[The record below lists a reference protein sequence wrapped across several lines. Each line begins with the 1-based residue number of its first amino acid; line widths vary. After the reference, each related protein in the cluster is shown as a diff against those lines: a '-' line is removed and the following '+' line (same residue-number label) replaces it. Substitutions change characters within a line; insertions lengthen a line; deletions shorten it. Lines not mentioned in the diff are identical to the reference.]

1 MLKAVQGF
9 EFSAQA
15 PAGSAQMVISD
26 GANRY
31 VVGADGGGRITAS
44 AEETRGW
51 APGKYSYQ
59 ILSPTGIEEE
69 GALRVKA
76 NFLISADPLSYWRK
90 ALKAVEDRITGKTL
104 DPANDVTVGD
114 KRISYSGLTSF
125 LGLGTS
131 SCRRWPKRTVKTG
144 RRPLPSLTRG
154 RYCTHG
160 DLTDESLQHH
170 NEEECASEEED

>member
-31 VVGADGGGRITAS
+31 VVGADGSGKITAS
-44 AEETRGW
+44 AEETREW

-59 ILSPTGIEEE
+59 ILSSTGIEEE

-90 ALKAVEDRITGKTL
+90 ALKAVEDRIAGKTL

-114 KRISYSGLTSF
+114 KRISYYRL
-125 LGLGTS
+125 
-131 SCRRWPKRTVKTG
+131 
-144 RRPLPSLTRG
+144 
-154 RYCTHG
+154 
-160 DLTDESLQHH
+160 DELLRLRDFILQKM
-170 NEEECASEEED
+170 AEEDSEDGEKAPSKSDQKKILYTWRSH